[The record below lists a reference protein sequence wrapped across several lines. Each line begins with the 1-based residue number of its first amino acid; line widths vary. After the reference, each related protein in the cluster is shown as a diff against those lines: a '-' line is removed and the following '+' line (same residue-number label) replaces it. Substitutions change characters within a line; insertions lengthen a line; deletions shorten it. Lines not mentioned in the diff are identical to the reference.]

1 MALTATDLR
10 RIARRLDR
18 RLGSAN
24 AALAAMRRGQT
35 LHLQYRAGR
44 RLWTLSDGR
53 PVTAE
58 VAATEQNAD
67 MQHRRAFRG
76 GGTEG
81 SA

>member
-24 AALAAMRRGQT
+24 AALAASRGQT

-44 RLWTLSDGR
+44 LLWT
-53 PVTAE
+53 
-58 VAATEQNAD
+58 
-67 MQHRRAFRG
+67 RRAFRG